1 MTGGWRHW
9 ALAAAC
15 ASLAACATRG
25 PAPAPSTAPA
35 DGEPSAELTSESN
48 VTSPP
53 AADGTWPQAAGAV
66 LARNER
72 LLIYRAAPGDRWRG
86 IAARFL
92 GAADD
97 AWQLIEANPAA
108 GPQTAAAAEAAAE
121 PTAGT
126 PLLVPLR
133 PLRPLGVH
141 ADRVQTVPIL
151 CYHRLGPTGAKMV
164 VTPAAF
170 DAQMAWLVNNGY
182 RVLRLAELAPFL
194 AGERPLPPRSVVI
207 TFDDGYESVH
217 RHAWPVLRKYG
228 LPATVFVYTD
238 FLGGGDALTW
248 PQLQEMQASGLIDV
262 QSHSKSHRNLIER
275 SAGESDERYRSN
287 IDLEMKQPRDLLERR
302 LPPLR
307 VRHLAYPF
315 GDANDLVLDSARRHG
330 YDLAATVTPGGNAF
344 YAAPLLLRR
353 TMIFG
358 DTGLDTFRAK
368 LQVSRPLTA
377 P

>member
-1 MTGGWRHW
+1 MISRRPR
-9 ALAAAC
+9 LLVAAAC
-15 ASLAACATRG
+15 ALLAACAARVPAPPPLADDDATRG
-25 PAPAPSTAPA
+25 
-35 DGEPSAELTSESN
+35 LTSETN
-48 VTSPP
+48 VSTTV
-53 AADGTWPQAAGAV
+53 AADTAWPQAAGAV

-72 LLIYRAAPGDRWRG
+72 LLVYRAAAGDTWRG

-92 GAADD
+92 ASADD
-97 AWQLIEANPAA
+97 AWQLLDANPD
-108 GPQTAAAAEAAAE
+108 AAAE
-121 PTAGT
+121 PGAGL

-133 PLRPLGVH
+133 PLRPLGVQG
-141 ADRVQTVPIL
+141 DRVQTVPIL
-151 CYHRLGPTGAKMV
+151 CYHRLGTPAAKMT

-170 DAQMAWLVNNGY
+170 EAQMAWLVDNGY
-182 RVLRLAELAPFL
+182 RVLRLAELSAFL
-194 AGERPLPPRSVVI
+194 AGEQALPPRSVVI

-217 RHAWPVLRKYG
+217 RHALPVLRKYK

-238 FLGGGDALTW
+238 FLGAGDALSW
-248 PQLQEMQASGLIDV
+248 RQLQDMQASGLIDV

-275 SAGESDERYRSN
+275 AADETDERYRSN
-287 IDLEMKQPRDLLERR
+287 IDLELKQPRDLLERR

-315 GDANDLVLDSARRHG
+315 GDANETVLDSARRNG
-330 YDLAATVTPGGNAF
+330 VELAATVTPGGNAF

-358 DTGLDTFRAK
+358 DTGLDSFRAK
-368 LQVSRPLTA
+368 LQISRPLTA